1 MILGWNKDL
10 IKQAD
15 RHRGSTP
22 LHVAASWGHHDVI
35 SLLLD
40 ADPSAAYQPDHD
52 GAFPIHVAAY
62 DGQVRAV
69 SILLGLDNHR
79 KCAGLCSGE
88 RRRRDLRGCAE
99 LRDGR
104 GRSFLHVAVEEQR
117 QSVVAYA
124 CKLGNLSPAVMN
136 MQDDDGNTALHL
148 AVKAGNMWIFNP
160 LMERR
165 QVELN
170 LTNNK
175 GETPLDISWIEKPVG
190 VYFGLNQ
197 RVKIYKLLKDANAK
211 QGNHRWDLFL
221 KKHNKKVDEEV
232 EGKKLT
238 ESTQTIGVG
247 SVLIATVAF
256 AAAFA
261 PPGDYGDDG
270 APRLAG
276 RYAFDVFII
285 ANTLAFIC
293 AGLSV
298 ISLTYAGVAAVD
310 MRTRMISFVFSASFM
325 ACSARSL
332 GVAFAFGMYVVLAPV
347 ARTTA
352 IAACVIT
359 GLALA
364 DVAWFV
370 FVVAAGEVMLLKRL
384 GIARAWW
391 RLPFAIMATLLM
403 QFWPYIVIVVVVLYS
418 KIRGV
423 H

>member
-62 DGQVRAV
+62 GGEVRAV

-117 QSVVAYA
+117 QFVVEYA

-148 AVKAGNMWIFNP
+148 AVKASKMRIFKP

-175 GETPLDISWIEKPVG
+175 GETPLDISCIEKPVG
-190 VYFGLNQ
+190 LYF
-197 RVKIYKLLKDANAK
+197 
-211 QGNHRWDLFL
+211 
-221 KKHNKKVDEEV
+221 
-232 EGKKLT
+232 
-238 ESTQTIGVG
+238 
-247 SVLIATVAF
+247 VLVS
-256 AAAFA
+256 
-261 PPGDYGDDG
+261 Y
-270 APRLAG
+270 
-276 RYAFDVFII
+276 
-285 ANTLAFIC
+285 
-293 AGLSV
+293 
-298 ISLTYAGVAAVD
+298 
-310 MRTRMISFVFSASFM
+310 
-325 ACSARSL
+325 
-332 GVAFAFGMYVVLAPV
+332 
-347 ARTTA
+347 
-352 IAACVIT
+352 
-359 GLALA
+359 
-364 DVAWFV
+364 
-370 FVVAAGEVMLLKRL
+370 MLLL
-384 GIARAWW
+384 
-391 RLPFAIMATLLM
+391 FN
-403 QFWPYIVIVVVVLYS
+403 FV
-418 KIRGV
+418 
-423 H
+423 